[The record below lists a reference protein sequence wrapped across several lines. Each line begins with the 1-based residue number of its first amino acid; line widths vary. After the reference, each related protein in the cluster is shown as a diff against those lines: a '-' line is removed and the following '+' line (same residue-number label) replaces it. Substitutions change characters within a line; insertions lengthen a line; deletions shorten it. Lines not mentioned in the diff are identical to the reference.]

1 MNIFNYTYLIARTY
15 LQNIWNIC
23 INEKQIGPPIMK

>member
-15 LQNIWNIC
+15 LQNIWNIMYKY
-23 INEKQIGPPIMK
+23 NVSMKNK